1 MLRPDG
7 PYPRGPMRKKHQK
20 RIARQLRRR
29 QRVRVGYEPGT
40 LLPPPGARPPEIRA
54 NCFAPDR
61 AAEFTIRDPLE
72 LSALLPQWPVTWV
85 NVEGLGDPKLIER
98 LGQVFGLH
106 PLALEDVLNLH
117 QRAKLE
123 EYQDHF
129 FIVLRMLRG
138 GPPVETEQ
146 LSIFLGRNYVI
157 TFQTGHPGD
166 CFDPLR
172 QRLRAGR
179 GNIRAQGAD
188 YLAYALLDAVIDAS
202 FPVLEDIGE
211 RLERLED
218 AILTSPRRGALIALH
233 ECKRDLLT
241 VRRAVWPLRDVL
253 NLLIRDDS
261 PLVRPETRIFLR
273 DCYDHAV
280 RLIDLVE
287 TDRELGSDLIE
298 LYLSSVSNRLNEVMK
313 TLTIITVFFM
323 PLSFIA
329 GVYGMNF
336 DTSVSPFNM
345 PELRWYLGYPFALL
359 LMGAVVIAFWI
370 YFIRAG
376 WIGRAARDVEDAPPA
391 TPDEPP
397 RQAAAPAANA
407 PPAGPVPPQDRP
419 DPPHRSA

>member
-1 MLRPDG
+1 
-7 PYPRGPMRKKHQK
+7 MRKKLQQRH
-20 RIARQLRRR
+20 ARQLRRR
-29 QRVRVGYEPGT
+29 QRVRVGHEPGT
-40 LLPPPGARPPEIRA
+40 LLPPPGARPPEVEAI
-54 NCFAPDR
+54 CYAPDR
-61 AAEFTIRDPLE
+61 AAEFRIRDPAE

-85 NVEGLGDPKLIER
+85 NVEGLGDPQLVER

-123 EYQDHF
+123 EYESHY
-129 FIVLRMLRG
+129 FIVVRMLRG
-138 GPPVETEQ
+138 GPPVDTEQ
-146 LSIFLGRNYVI
+146 LSIFLGRNFII

-179 GNIRAQGAD
+179 GNIRLHGSD

-211 RLERLED
+211 RLERLEN
-218 AILTSPRRGALIALH
+218 AILAAPRRGSLIALH

-253 NLLIRDDS
+253 NVLVRDDS

-336 DTSVSPFNM
+336 DASVSPLNM
-345 PELRWYLGYPFALL
+345 PELKWYLGYPFALL

-370 YFIRAG
+370 YFIRLG
-376 WIGRAARDVEDAPPA
+376 WIGRAARDFEDVPPA
-391 TPDEPP
+391 RPEEPP
-397 RQAAAPAANA
+397 RPSALQDADPPPARPPNGPA
-407 PPAGPVPPQDRP
+407 PPPGRP
-419 DPPHRSA
+419 DPPRRSG